1 VKPFDGWIRSEPVQR
16 LLGLLVAALMWLF
29 HLTVRWQRHID
40 PETQAL
46 LDAGRPLILCL
57 WHGRMFFLSGGWA
70 RPPRRLGVL
79 TAALRDG
86 QLVARGARSFGYE
99 TVLGS
104 SRRGGATAL
113 RGMSRMLVQGTTVV
127 ITPDGPKGPRM
138 RFKPG
143 AVKAA
148 QMTGAPLVAL
158 TGSASPRKRFDSW
171 DRFCLPLPFARGIIH
186 LGPPVYV
193 PRDADAAALERCR
206 RAAEDSLNALTN
218 AAERSLGQ
226 EETPAAP
233 EEAQPDETPRH
244 HASA

>member
-1 VKPFDGWIRSEPVQR
+1 VKLFDGWTKSEPVQR
-16 LLGLLVAALMWLF
+16 LLGVLVAGLMWLF
-29 HLTVRWQRHID
+29 HLTVRWERHVD
-40 PETQAL
+40 PQTQAL
-46 LDAGRPLILCL
+46 LDAGKPVILCL
-57 WHGRMFFLSGGWA
+57 WHGRMFFLSGGWTK
-70 RPPRRLGVL
+70 PPRRLGVL
-79 TAALRDG
+79 TSAHRDG

-113 RGMSRMLVQGTTVV
+113 RGMSRLLVQGTTVV

-138 RFKPG
+138 RFKAG

-158 TGSASPRKRFDSW
+158 TGSARPRKRFNSW
-171 DRFCLPLPFARGIIH
+171 DRFCLPAPFARGIIH
-186 LGPPVYV
+186 FGPPVYV
-193 PRDADAAALERCR
+193 PRDADAATLERCR

-233 EEAQPDETPRH
+233 EALPDGAPPH
-244 HASA
+244 HARA